1 MTFHSQSV
9 FYRNKPATVSFSA
22 EVYNVKPDGGNI
34 PAASGGV
41 TNCALKV
48 LYHSLR
54 KKKDRQKNGSG
65 TLWSL
70 FAVKKNTKK
79 IVHQSVNI
87 MKLFK
92 TVSFRLL
99 LDLMTN
105 LHCRIRIPFP
115 FRFRLR
121 TKWIHCNMQ
130 NVSHCAES
138 DSDSNL
144 NCRVQELAWNWDW
157 NLNLHL

>member
-34 PAASGGV
+34 PAASGRD
-41 TNCALKV
+41 TNFALKV
-48 LYHSLR
+48 LCHSLR
-54 KKKDRQKNGSG
+54 KKKDGQKNGSG

-87 MKLFK
+87 TKLFK
-92 TVSFRLL
+92 TVSFMLFWISWL
-99 LDLMTN
+99 
-105 LHCRIRIPFP
+105 IYIAVSG
-115 FRFRLR
+115 FRFL
-121 TKWIHCNMQ
+121 
-130 NVSHCAES
+130 S
-138 DSDSNL
+138 DSDCKPNGYIVI
-144 NCRVQELAWNWDW
+144 CRTFHTARSQIQIAIPTAKYRNW
-157 NLNLHL
+157 LGIGI